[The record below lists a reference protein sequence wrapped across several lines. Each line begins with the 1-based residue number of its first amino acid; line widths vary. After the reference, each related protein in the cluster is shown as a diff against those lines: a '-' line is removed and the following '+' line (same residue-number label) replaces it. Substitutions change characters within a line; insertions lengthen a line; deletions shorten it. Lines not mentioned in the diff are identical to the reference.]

1 MVIVGQKIT
10 NEVRQTAAFLRSNGL
25 RITCVEFSFFQ
36 ADGGTRLLSQEI
48 VVGQEPAKPMRVS
61 SGSLPLVSEDEFMQA
76 LDENGRHIFKQLLQ
90 FAKAH
95 AMPIHWGTKGFSMN
109 VDVHGDHVAVC
120 YGYPPDSVY
129 KQSIYTALVGRGG
142 ILSKTAVSEEVVTSL
157 WAAGEST
164 GLFRPAGR
172 EQKCVIDHRFTD
184 QDISVLL
191 SWCEKVATAIKQHGL
206 KE

>member
-10 NEVRQTAAFLRSNGL
+10 NEVRQTASFLRSKSM

-48 VVGQEPAKPMRVS
+48 VVGQELAKPMRVS
-61 SGSLPLVSEDEFMQA
+61 SGSLPLVSEEEFIQA
-76 LDENGRHIFKQLLQ
+76 LDENGRHLFKQLLQ
-90 FAKAH
+90 FANAH
-95 AMPIHWGTKGFSMN
+95 AMPIRWGTKGFSMN
-109 VDVHGDHVAVC
+109 VDINGDHVAIC

-142 ILSKTAVSEEVVTSL
+142 MLSKTAVSEEVVMSL

-172 EQKCVIDHRFTD
+172 EQKCLIDHRFTD
-184 QDISVLL
+184 QEVSVLL
-191 SWCEKVATAIKQHGL
+191 SWFEKVATAIEQYGL